1 MANRQFEML
10 FALGAKLNSTFQG
23 TFSSAQK
30 VLQATQKELAALN
43 KVNSDISSY
52 QRQQAGLEKSK
63 LQLQVYRDQ
72 LANTRDALQKLNE
85 SENAGVSEITALK
98 NAETALINKIQ
109 NAELAITDKT
119 KRLDEMSQK
128 LADAGVDT
136 NNLVSESQRLSNEI
150 SELARREEQAADE
163 ANNLGINGQ
172 DAFEALGSALVAS
185 GIIAGL
191 NKLAEAYKECVGL
204 SMEFESTMSTVE
216 ALSGANAQEMNML
229 SAQAKQLGATTAFT
243 ANQSAEAMTYMGMA
257 GWDATEMMSGMD
269 GVIALAASS
278 GEDLAMVSDIVT
290 DNLTAF
296 GLTANDTAHFAD
308 VLAAAA
314 TDSNTSVAIMG
325 ETFKGSASV
334 AGALG
339 YSIEDVA
346 VMTGLMANAGV
357 KGSIA
362 NTALKNTFNGLL
374 NGATLT
380 SAAFGEVEYTS
391 LKADGTMKSLSETVD
406 ELRGYFDQMTE
417 AERVN
422 NAMAISGQRGYNGL
436 LAILNATDED
446 YASLTESINNCS
458 GAAQRMADIKLDNLQ
473 GDVTLHNSAADG
485 LKTTLGGMY
494 DDEMRGITQIGTEIL
509 TGINE
514 FCEKNPALVKGI
526 MAIVAGL
533 GLVVGGYTAFVAI
546 KKAKNALDV
555 IGNALKLNSAA
566 ASTAAAAAESAQAA
580 ATTGAATAQTGLN
593 AAMLANPA
601 VIITAS
607 IIALVGVLAALREA
621 CKLADFEEREFNTA
635 TNEQRESVERL
646 TSEYETACNQYGEFS
661 DEARALKYDLD
672 EATATLD
679 EQTFSVSELYAEIDS
694 LHDSTAQ
701 LTSAFSE
708 STSEIAEQQEDA
720 QILAAKLKQ
729 IANSSDTAAEKQAKI
744 EPIVERLNALY
755 PELGLTVENC
765 ADKMDGL
772 SGAIDRAAGVDT
784 LQAKYKTAKEQY
796 TSLLAQQEELAAASK
811 KAEEAAQ
818 QARKQYTNTV
828 GDGSLGKTI
837 GAMILGT
844 AGDAE
849 SALDEA
855 TEKAA
860 TVRGDLIDVERQI
873 AECEATFAE
882 YGDTVNGTSEEL
894 VSSYDAV
901 SIAVNGVTE
910 ETQNL
915 LQAYNDAYQEAY
927 ESVTGQYN
935 LWTKA
940 EQSIPTSIDTIN
952 SALSSQQ
959 DYWSNYNTNLE
970 KLLGKAD
977 DIDGLRDVLASFADG
992 STESVNAIAGMASA
1006 SDEQLKKMVENYQKT
1021 REEEEKVAESLA
1033 EVKVDLEGELDEITG
1048 SISDSIGK
1056 MNMSDDARTAAKETI
1071 DAYIAAIREGA
1082 GSAASAAD
1090 TVAAAVTAALYNAAN
1105 GGPKISAPKPGV
1117 LTSNTSVDWYSGNAY
1132 AGGTDY
1138 AEPGWA
1144 LVGEEGPELVQM
1156 RGGEKVY
1163 TAAETGSML
1172 GGSKITISP
1181 SFVINGDVSA
1191 DTEQKLRGCMDQLVD
1206 MVKDALD
1213 EEKIDKRRSV
1223 YA

>member
-1 MANRQFEML
+1 MANKQFEML

-63 LQLQVYRDQ
+63 SQLQVYRDQ

-85 SENAGVSEITALK
+85 SENASASEIKALE
-98 NAETALINKIQ
+98 NQELALTNRIQ
-109 NAELAITDKT
+109 SAELAIADKT
-119 KRLDEMSQK
+119 KRLDEMEQK
-128 LADAGVDT
+128 LKDAGVDT
-136 NNLVSESQRLSNEI
+136 KNLTSATLELQGEIAKLTKQEEI
-150 SELARREEQAADE
+150 SAQEAENLKNRE
-163 ANNLGINGQ
+163 
-172 DAFEALGSALVAS
+172 DAFDALGSALVAS

-191 NKLAEAYKECVGL
+191 NKLAEAYKECVEL

-216 ALSGANAQEMNML
+216 ALSGANAQEMRLL
-229 SAQAKQLGATTAFT
+229 SQQAKQLGATTAFT

-257 GWDATEMMSGMD
+257 GWNAQQMMSGMD
-269 GVIALAASS
+269 GVIALAAAS
-278 GEDLAMVSDIVT
+278 GEDLAIVSDIVT

-296 GLTANDTAHFAD
+296 GLTAADTAHFAD

-314 TDSNTSVAIMG
+314 TNSNTSVSIMG

-374 NGATLT
+374 KGVTLT
-380 SAAFGEVEYTS
+380 GAALGEVEFTAVN
-391 LKADGTMKSLSETVD
+391 ADGTMKGLSGTVD

-417 AERVN
+417 SEKVN
-422 NAMAISGQRGYNGL
+422 NAITLAGQRGYNGL

-446 YASLTESINNCS
+446 YTSLTDSINNCS

-473 GDVTLHNSAADG
+473 GDVTLLNSAADG
-485 LKTTLGGMY
+485 LRTTLGGMY
-494 DDEMRGITQIGTEIL
+494 DNEMRGITQIGTEIL
-509 TGINE
+509 TGINN

-526 MAIVAGL
+526 MAVVAEL
-533 GLVVGGYTAFVAI
+533 GLVVAGYTGFVAV
-546 KKAKNALDV
+546 KKAKNAVEV
-555 IGNALKLNSAA
+555 IGTALKLKSAA
-566 ASTAAAAAESAQAA
+566 ASAVQTTAETAEAGAAVTAA
-580 ATTGAATAQTGLN
+580 N
-593 AAMLANPA
+593 AHALFNAKLLVGMG
-601 VIITAS
+601 IITAA
-607 IIALVGVLAALREA
+607 IAAVVVLREVF
-621 CKLADFEEREFNTA
+621 KLAEFEAREFNTA
-635 TNEQRESVERL
+635 TNKQRESVEKL
-646 TSEYETACNQYGEFS
+646 TSEYENACAQYGETS
-661 DEARALKYDLD
+661 DQARALKYDLD
-672 EATATLD
+672 EATAALD

-729 IANSSDTAAEKQAKI
+729 IATSSDTAAEKQAKI
-744 EPIVERLNALY
+744 KPIVERLNALY
-755 PELGLTVENC
+755 PALGLTVEN
-765 ADKMDGL
+765 AAEKMDGL
-772 SGAIDRAAGVDT
+772 SASIDRAAGVDT
-784 LQAKYKTAKEQY
+784 LLAKQKWAHEQY
-796 TSLLAQQEELAAASK
+796 TSLLVQQEKLAESSK

-818 QARKQYTNTV
+818 QARKQYLGIT
-828 GDGSLGKTI
+828 GDGSNAFLTGLKTDVALI
-837 GAMILGT
+837 TGQYQ
-844 AGDAE
+844 DAE
-849 SALDEA
+849 KALNEA
-855 TEKAA
+855 EGKAA
-860 TVRGDLIDVERQI
+860 TVRNDLLEVERQI
-873 AECEATFAE
+873 AECMKVDAE
-882 YGDTVNGTSEEL
+882 YCAVVNGTSEEL

-901 SIAVNGVTE
+901 SIAVNGVTN
-910 ETQNL
+910 ETTAL
-915 LQAYNDAYQEAY
+915 LQAYNDAYQAAY
-927 ESVTGQYN
+927 DSVTGQYN

-940 EQSIPTSIDTIN
+940 EESIPTSIDTIN
-952 SALSSQQ
+952 GALSSQQ
-959 DYWSNYNTNLE
+959 DYWSDYNSNLE
-970 KLLGKAD
+970 TLLGKTD

-992 STESVNAIAGMASA
+992 STESVNAIAGMAKA
-1006 SDEQLKKMVENYQKT
+1006 SDDQLKKMVENYQKAH
-1021 REEEEKVAESLA
+1021 EEEEKVAASLA
-1033 EVKVDLEGELDEITG
+1033 EVKVDLKGELDEIN
-1048 SISDSIGK
+1048 DSIADSIDK
-1056 MNMSDDARTAAKETI
+1056 MNMSDSARTAAEETI
-1071 DAYIAAIREGA
+1071 DAYVAAIRRGA
-1082 GSAASAAD
+1082 GSAAEAAD
-1090 TVAAAVTAALYNAAN
+1090 TVAAAVSAALYNAAN
-1105 GGPKISAPKPGV
+1105 GGPKIEGPKQDV
-1117 LTSNTSVDWYSGNAY
+1117 LELGNTVDWYSGKAY
-1132 AGGTDY
+1132 ASGTDY
-1138 AEPGWA
+1138 AAPGWA

-1181 SFVINGDVSA
+1181 NFVINGNVGA
-1191 DTEQKLRGCMDQLVD
+1191 DTESKLREFADQLVD

-1213 EEKIDKRRSV
+1213 DDSINRRRSM

>member
-1 MANRQFEML
+1 MANKQFEML

-63 LQLQVYRDQ
+63 SQLQVYRDQ
-72 LANTRDALQKLNE
+72 LANTRDALQKLSE
-85 SENAGVSEITALK
+85 SENASVSEIKTLK
-98 NAETALINKIQ
+98 NEEVALAHKIE
-109 NAELAITDKT
+109 NTELAITDKT
-119 KRLDEMSQK
+119 KRLDEMQQK

-136 NNLVSESQRLSNEI
+136 RNLTSESERLSNEI
-150 SELARREEQAADE
+150 AELAQREEQAANE
-163 ANNLGINGQ
+163 AATLGINGQ
-172 DAFEALGSALVAS
+172 DAFDALGSALVAS

-191 NKLAEAYKECVGL
+191 SKLAEAYKECVEL
-204 SMEFESTMSTVE
+204 SMEFESTMSTLE
-216 ALSGANAQEMNML
+216 ALSGANAQEMRLL
-229 SAQAKQLGATTAFT
+229 SEQAKQLGATTAFT

-257 GWDATEMMSGMD
+257 GWNAQQMMSGMD
-269 GVIALAASS
+269 GVIALAAAS

-296 GLTANDTAHFAD
+296 GLTAADTAHFAD

-314 TDSNTSVAIMG
+314 TNSNTSVSIMG

-374 NGATLT
+374 KGVTLT
-380 SAAFGEVEYTS
+380 GAALGEVEFTAVN
-391 LKADGTMKSLSETVD
+391 ADGTMKGLSGTVD

-417 AERVN
+417 SEKVN
-422 NAMAISGQRGYNGL
+422 NAIALAGQRGYNGL

-446 YASLTESINNCS
+446 YASLTDSINNCS

-473 GDVTLHNSAADG
+473 GDVTLLNSAADG
-485 LKTTLGGMY
+485 LRTTLGGMY
-494 DDEMRGITQIGTEIL
+494 DNEMRSITQIGTEIL
-509 TGINE
+509 TGIND

-526 MAIVAGL
+526 MAVVAGL
-533 GLVVGGYTAFVAI
+533 GLVVGGYTTFVAI

-555 IGNALKLNSAA
+555 IGNALTLQSAA
-566 ASTAAAAAESAQAA
+566 ASTANAA
-580 ATTGAATAQTGLN
+580 ATTAQATATVGATTAQTGLN
-593 AAMLANPA
+593 LAMLKNPA

-607 IIALVGVLAALREA
+607 IIALVGVLTALREA
-621 CKLADFEEREFNTA
+621 CKLAEFEEREFNTA
-635 TNEQRESVERL
+635 TNEQRESVEKL
-646 TSEYETACNQYGEFS
+646 TSEYENACAQYGETS
-661 DEARALKYDLD
+661 DQARALKYDLD
-672 EATATLD
+672 EATAALD
-679 EQTFSVSELYAEIDS
+679 KQTFSVSELYAEIDS

-729 IANSSDTAAEKQAKI
+729 IATSSDTAAEKQAKI

-765 ADKMDGL
+765 ADKMDTL
-772 SGAIDRAAGVDT
+772 SASIDRAAGVDT
-784 LQAKYKTAKEQY
+784 LQAKYKSAKEQY
-796 TSLLAQQEELAAASK
+796 ASLLAQQEKLAEASK
-811 KAEEAAQ
+811 KAEETAQ
-818 QARKQYTNTV
+818 QARKQYTDAV
-828 GDGSLGKTI
+828 GDGNVFKAA

-844 AGDAE
+844 ASDAGK
-849 SALDEA
+849 ALDEA
-855 TEKAA
+855 EGKAA
-860 TVRGDLIDVERQI
+860 TVRSDLLEVARQI
-873 AECEATFAE
+873 AECEAAFAE
-882 YGDTVNGTSEEL
+882 YGDTVNGTSDEL
-894 VSSYDAV
+894 VSAYDAV
-901 SIAVNGVTE
+901 SIAVDGVTE
-910 ETQNL
+910 ETTAL
-915 LQAYNDAYQEAY
+915 LQAYNDAYQAAY
-927 ESVTGQYN
+927 DSVTGQYN
-935 LWTKA
+935 LWTQA
-940 EQSIPTSIDTIN
+940 EKSIPTSIDTIN

-959 DYWSNYNTNLE
+959 DYWSGYNSNLE
-970 KLLGKAD
+970 KLLGKTD

-992 STESVNAIAGMASA
+992 STESVNAIAGMAKA
-1006 SDEQLKKMVENYQKT
+1006 SDEQLKEMVENYQKT
-1021 REEEEKVAESLA
+1021 REEEEKVATSLA
-1033 EVKVDLEGELDEITG
+1033 EIKVDLKGELDEIT
-1048 SISDSIGK
+1048 DSIANTIDN
-1056 MNMSDDARTAAKETI
+1056 MNMSSNAEAAAKDTINAYI
-1071 DAYIAAIREGA
+1071 DAIRSGA
-1082 GSAASAAD
+1082 GSAGSAAEI
-1090 TVAAAVTAALYNAAN
+1090 VANAVSAALSRAPQTVLKDYHGRPTA
-1105 GGPKISAPKPGV
+1105 ISAY
-1117 LTSNTSVDWYSGNAY
+1117 DEY
-1132 AGGTDY
+1132 AEGTDY
-1138 AEPGWA
+1138 AASGWA

-1163 TAAETGSML
+1163 TAAETSSMF
-1172 GGSKITISP
+1172 GGNKITISP
-1181 SFVINGDVSA
+1181 NFVINGSVGA
-1191 DTEQKLRGCMDQLVD
+1191 DTEQNLREFADQLVD

-1213 EEKIDKRRSV
+1213 EAGIDKRRSV